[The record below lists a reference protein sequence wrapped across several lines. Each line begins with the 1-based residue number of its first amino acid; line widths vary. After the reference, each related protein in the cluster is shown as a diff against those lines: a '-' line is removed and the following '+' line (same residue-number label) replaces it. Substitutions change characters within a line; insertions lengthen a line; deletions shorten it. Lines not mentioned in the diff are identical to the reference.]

1 MKKKIFRQYF
11 LIFMSLALI
20 IAVIF
25 SSLFFFLLTKY
36 FKSEKYQLLY
46 NNAVNARNI
55 VVENYN
61 GNMKMFLNVEYIMAR
76 YNVIN
81 SSIDADV
88 FLTNSKGEIEIYQN
102 NKFYNKKFTVP
113 AEVMQIVFQKG
124 IYQVKGTLEGV
135 YKDAYYVVALPVSL
149 NNYDFSGAVFVAT
162 SSKYVDKLF
171 GNMAKI
177 LIISFIVVMLISTAI
192 ILFVTNK
199 MVLPLKEMANMA
211 KVFAKGDFKNKI
223 PINQDNEIGELSLEL
238 NKMAESLEQMEDNRR
253 YFIASVSHELKT
265 PMTIIMGSIEAILD
279 GVVATEDQNEYLQVI
294 FNEVKRL
301 SNVVTSMNN
310 LTKIDSGQMQLEKK
324 KVNINEIIRQVIFN
338 FDKAISNKNI
348 EIYGLNNEDIF
359 VKADNDLIYQVVYN
373 LIENA
378 IKFVNEN
385 GYIKIRYQYSSDL
398 LYIGIKNSGMGV
410 DSEDIKHIFDKFY
423 KVDKSRSMDKNG
435 MGLGLY
441 IVKKILKLHG
451 SDVEVESIPN
461 EYIEFFFWLPKYD

>member
-1 MKKKIFRQYF
+1 
-11 LIFMSLALI
+11 
-20 IAVIF
+20 
-25 SSLFFFLLTKY
+25 
-36 FKSEKYQLLY
+36 
-46 NNAVNARNI
+46 
-55 VVENYN
+55 
-61 GNMKMFLNVEYIMAR
+61 
-76 YNVIN
+76 
-81 SSIDADV
+81 
-88 FLTNSKGEIEIYQN
+88 
-102 NKFYNKKFTVP
+102 
-113 AEVMQIVFQKG
+113 
-124 IYQVKGTLEGV
+124 
-135 YKDAYYVVALPVSL
+135 
-149 NNYDFSGAVFVAT
+149 
-162 SSKYVDKLF
+162 
-171 GNMAKI
+171 
-177 LIISFIVVMLISTAI
+177 
-192 ILFVTNK
+192 
-199 MVLPLKEMANMA
+199 MVLPLKDMAKMA

-398 LYIGIKNSGMGV
+398 VYIGIKNSGMGV
-410 DSEDIKHIFDKFY
+410 DSDDIKHIFDKFY
-423 KVDKSRSMDKNG
+423 KVDKSRGMDKNG